1 MTLTF
6 ESMNDRTNFVP
17 VPLSVTAITGH
28 AAQSAG
34 RGGRKVKV
42 RKPSAKLD
50 LHFPSLYEIQSN
62 VHIKKSLVPLI
73 SKKKYYFNTTSSCHV
88 IFSGTRCWAKIIWES
103 SLEVVR
109 GSNLSLKKILEI

>member
-1 MTLTF
+1 
-6 ESMNDRTNFVP
+6 MNDRTNFVP

-88 IFSGTRCWAKIIWES
+88 IFSGTRC
-103 SLEVVR
+103 
-109 GSNLSLKKILEI
+109 